1 MADPEA
7 MSTTT
12 VTGRDQ
18 VNALYDSACELLI
31 VARQLERDSAR
42 DGIAPG
48 LPPVLGCLH
57 DALGALARAVHEMS
71 ADALMHAS
79 GALADEEFVA
89 VSRSFGE
96 LRNELDSARR
106 RSDALRAALVRG
118 EGSEP

>member
-1 MADPEA
+1 

-12 VTGRDQ
+12 VNGRNQ

-42 DGIAPG
+42 DGIAAG

-57 DALGALARAVHEMS
+57 DTLGALARAVHEMS

-79 GALADEEFVA
+79 GELADDEFVA

-96 LRNELDSARR
+96 LRYDLDSARR
-106 RSDALRAALVRG
+106 RSDALRAALARRD
-118 EGSEP
+118 GSDR

>member
-1 MADPEA
+1 
-7 MSTTT
+7 MSITT
-12 VTGRDQ
+12 VNRRNH

-57 DALGALARAVHEMS
+57 DTLEALARAVHEMS

-79 GALADEEFVA
+79 GALGDEEFVA

-96 LRNELDSARR
+96 LRYELDAARR
-106 RSDALRAALVRG
+106 RSDSLRAALARCD
-118 EGSEP
+118 GSDP